1 MNTEQNKVVY
11 NHILVRYGELSTKGK
26 NKKDFISKLLS
37 NVKSA
42 LRMFDKLTYEKT
54 HDRLYI
60 LLNGEDYE
68 AVCEK
73 LKMVFG
79 ISSFSLA
86 IKVDSDLELMKT
98 TSLQIAKE
106 FKGNTFKMDTRRHHK
121 AFLYS
126 SDEINR
132 ACATEILKNT
142 ELKVNVREPELRI
155 SIEVREF
162 STYIMTNKIKGAGGY
177 PVGVNGKALVML
189 SGGIDSP
196 VACFE
201 TMKRGVAIECIH
213 YASPPYTSERA
224 LNKVKEL
231 ASIVSACQGHI
242 RLHIIPFTPIQL
254 EIYKQCDE
262 SYAITIMRRMM
273 YRLAQRVCEKQ
284 NCLAIVNGESLGQVA
299 SQTLESMNVINNV
312 VSIPVLRPVVCM
324 DKLEIIDIAQK
335 IGTYEISIQPF
346 EDCCTIFT
354 PKNPVTK
361 PSLKKC
367 EKMEARMDFEPLL
380 EEAIQNMESMN
391 VYSIIKEENDEIS
404 ELF

>member
-1 MNTEQNKVVY
+1 MNTEQNKLVY

-26 NKKDFISKLLS
+26 NKKDFINRLYHNLKNTLS
-37 NVKSA
+37 S
-42 LRMFDKLTYEKT
+42 FEKLTFEKT
-54 HDRLYI
+54 HDRIYV
-60 LLNGEDYE
+60 LLNGENHE
-68 AVCEK
+68 EVCEK

-86 IKVDSDLELMKT
+86 VRINSTIDDMRE
-98 TSLQIAKE
+98 TSLKIAE
-106 FKGNTFKMDTRRHHK
+106 SFEGNTFKMDTKRHHK
-121 AFLYS
+121 AFMMS

-132 ACATEILKNT
+132 SCATDILKET
-142 ELKVNVREPELRI
+142 QLKVNVKTPDLRI

-162 STYIMTNKIKGAGGY
+162 DTYVMTNKIKGAGGY

-201 TMKRGVAIECIH
+201 TMKRGVSIECIH
-213 YASPPYTSERA
+213 YASPPYTSDRA
-224 LNKVKEL
+224 LQKVKDL
-231 ASIVSACQGHI
+231 ASKVAVCQGHI
-242 RLHIIPFTPIQL
+242 RLHIIPFTPLQL

-284 NCLAIVNGESLGQVA
+284 KCLAIVNGESLGQVA
-299 SQTLESMNVINNV
+299 SQTLESMNVINKV
-312 VSIPVLRPVVCM
+312 VDIPVLRPLVCM
-324 DKLEIIDIAQK
+324 DKLEIIKIAEN
-335 IGTYEISIQPF
+335 IDTYGISIQPF

-361 PSLKKC
+361 PTVKKS
-367 EKMEARMDFEPLL
+367 EYMEARMNYENFL
-380 EEAIQNMESMN
+380 EEALQEMD
-391 VYSIIKEENDEIS
+391 SINIYPEKKEIN

>member
-1 MNTEQNKVVY
+1 MNLEQSKVTY
-11 NHILVRYGELSTKGK
+11 GHILVRYGELSTKGK
-26 NKKDFISKLLS
+26 NKKDFISKLLG
-37 NVKSA
+37 NVKNA
-42 LRMFDKLTYEKT
+42 LRSFSDLTYEKT

-60 LLNGEDYE
+60 LLNGENTE
-68 AVCEK
+68 EVCEK

-79 ISSFSLA
+79 ISSFSCA
-86 IKVDSDLELMKT
+86 IKIDSDLEKMKEVA
-98 TSLQIAKE
+98 LQIAKQSDAT
-106 FKGNTFKMDTRRHHK
+106 TFKMDTRRHHK
-121 AFLYS
+121 PFLYS

-132 ACATEILKNT
+132 ACATEILINT
-142 ELKVNVREPELRI
+142 DLKVNVKTPDLRI

-162 STYIMTNKIKGAGGY
+162 NTYIMTNKIKGAGGY

-196 VACFE
+196 VACYE

-224 LNKVKEL
+224 LDKVKEL
-231 ASIVSACQGHI
+231 ASIIAACQGHI
-242 RLHIIPFTPIQL
+242 RLHIVPFTPTQL

-262 SYAITIMRRMM
+262 SYCITIMRRMM
-273 YRLAQRVCEKQ
+273 YRIAERVCEKQ
-284 NCLAIVNGESLGQVA
+284 KCLAIVNGESLGQVA
-299 SQTLESMNVINNV
+299 SQTLESMNVINHV

-335 IGTYEISIQPF
+335 IKTYEVSIQPF

-361 PSLKKC
+361 PTLQKA
-367 EKMEARMDFEPLL
+367 ERMEARFDYEVLL
-380 EEAIQNMESMN
+380 EQAVSEMESMN
-391 VYSIIKEENDEIS
+391 IYAQRKDEVDS
-404 ELF
+404 DLF

>member
-1 MNTEQNKVVY
+1 MNLEQNKLTY

-26 NKKDFISKLLS
+26 NKKDFISKLLG
-37 NVKSA
+37 NVKNA
-42 LRMFDKLTYEKT
+42 LRPFANLTYEKT

-60 LLNGEDYE
+60 LLNGEDPE
-68 AVCEK
+68 EVSAK

-86 IKVDSDLELMKT
+86 IKIDSDLDKMKQVA
-98 TSLQIAKE
+98 LQIAQESDAK
-106 FKGNTFKMDTRRHHK
+106 TFKIDTRRHHK
-121 AFLYS
+121 PFLYS

-132 ACATEILKNT
+132 ACATDILINT
-142 ELKVNVREPELRI
+142 DLKVNVKQPELRI

-162 STYIMTNKIKGAGGY
+162 HTYIMTNKIKGAGGY

-213 YASPPYTSERA
+213 YASPPYTSDRS
-224 LNKVKEL
+224 LDKVKEL
-231 ASIVSACQGHI
+231 ASIIAACQGHI
-242 RLHIIPFTPIQL
+242 RLHIVPFTAMQL

-262 SYAITIMRRMM
+262 SYCITIMRRMM
-273 YRLAQRVCEKQ
+273 YRMAQMVCEKQ
-284 NCLAIVNGESLGQVA
+284 KCLAIVNGESLGQVA
-299 SQTLESMNVINNV
+299 SQTLESMNVINHV

-335 IGTYEISIQPF
+335 IGTYEVSIQPF

-361 PSLKKC
+361 PTLQKA
-367 EKMEARMDFEPLL
+367 ERMEARFEYDTLL
-380 EEAIQNMESMN
+380 NDAIAQMESMN
-391 VYSIIKEENDEIS
+391 IYAQRKDEVDQD
-404 ELF
+404 LF

>member
-1 MNTEQNKVVY
+1 MNIEQNKVVY

-86 IKVDSDLELMKT
+86 IKIDSDLELMKS

-132 ACATEILKNT
+132 SCATEILKNT

-273 YRLAQRVCEKQ
+273 YRLAQSVCEKQ

-312 VSIPVLRPVVCM
+312 VNIPVLRPVVCM

-335 IGTYEISIQPF
+335 IGTYDISIQPF

-391 VYSIIKEENDEIS
+391 VYSIIKEETDEIS
-404 ELF
+404 DLF

>member
-1 MNTEQNKVVY
+1 MNTEQNKIIY

-26 NKKDFISKLLS
+26 NKKDFINKLFV
-37 NVKSA
+37 NVKNA
-42 LRMFDKLTYEKT
+42 LRVFDKLTYEKT

-86 IKVDSDLELMKT
+86 IKIASDLELMKAT
-98 TSLQIAKE
+98 ALQIAKE
-106 FKGNTFKMDTRRHHK
+106 FKGETFKMDTRRHHK

-132 ACATEILKNT
+132 ACAAEILKNT
-142 ELKVNVREPELRI
+142 ELKVNVREPQLRI

-162 STYIMTNKIKGAGGY
+162 NTYIMTNKIKGAGGY

-231 ASIVSACQGHI
+231 ASMIAACQGHI
-242 RLHIIPFTPIQL
+242 RLHIIPFTSLQL
-254 EIYKQCDE
+254 EIYKHCDE

-273 YRLAQRVCEKQ
+273 YRLAQEVCYQQ

-335 IGTYEISIQPF
+335 IGTYDVSIQPY

-354 PKNPVTK
+354 PRNPVTK
-361 PSLKKC
+361 PGLKKC
-367 EKMEARMDFEPLL
+367 EKMEARLNFLPLI
-380 EEAIQNMESMN
+380 EEAIQNMESIN
-391 VYSIIKEENDEIS
+391 IYAVNKEDQWS